1 MKTSR
6 GQMHHKA
13 NLSNM
18 WETLTVG
25 KMLMVDFNVSPA
37 LLL

>member
-1 MKTSR
+1 
-6 GQMHHKA
+6 MHHKA
-13 NLSNM
+13 NLSNV